1 MPRKTEL
8 VALASCPVLSEGRVL
23 SALAS
28 PRCDRL
34 YNAGML
40 KTWPAELPIWTNPER
55 LGGAPCF
62 LNTRVPVEALFA
74 NLEDGVSL
82 DEFLEA
88 FEGVKREQAL
98 AVLEHARKLF
108 IDEAA

>member
-1 MPRKTEL
+1 MMH
-8 VALASCPVLSEGRVL
+8 A
-23 SALAS
+23 
-28 PRCDRL
+28 
-34 YNAGML
+34 
-40 KTWPAELPIWTNPER
+40 WPDDLPIWSDPER

-62 LNTRVPVEALFA
+62 LHTRVPVEALFA

-88 FEGVKREQAL
+88 FQGVKREYAL

-108 IDEAA
+108 AGEAA